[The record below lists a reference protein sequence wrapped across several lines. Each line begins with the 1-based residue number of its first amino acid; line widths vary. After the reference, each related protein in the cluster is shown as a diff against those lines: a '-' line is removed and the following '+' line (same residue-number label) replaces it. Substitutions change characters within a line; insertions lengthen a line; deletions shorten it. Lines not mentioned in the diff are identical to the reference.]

1 MEIALYEA
9 LGYKIVCEQKQLHN
23 LFQKI
28 FSINK
33 DNLLIRL
40 YKKYVKREDVD
51 KTIKL
56 LENIKDS
63 DNNFNR
69 AEKKLLDTL
78 INVFQKATYS
88 SEYSFQHEDD
98 HTYIPVR
105 IIIFDEPFCTLS
117 TRVIPLEDYENN
129 EGEPFWMR
137 PDYIIEHYSQTYRK
151 S

>member
-105 IIIFDEPFCTLS
+105 IIIFDEPYS
-117 TRVIPLEDYENN
+117 SMSAYIPIEDYENN
-129 EGEPFWMR
+129 EGEPLWMR
-137 PDYIIEHYSQTYRK
+137 PDYITQRFKEISSK
-151 S
+151 W